1 MPLQSTALADSPL
14 RLSLLYSESPHAS
27 LQAYVDML
35 SKSLAA
41 EYAGVGITVQNQ
53 APLFVATKLAK
64 IRRPRLDAPSPKVW
78 VHAAIRDVG
87 YAQTSCPYW

>member
-1 MPLQSTALADSPL
+1 ML
-14 RLSLLYSESPHAS
+14 LSLLYFVPPHAP

-41 EYAGVGITVQNQ
+41 EYAGDGITVQNQ

-78 VHAAIRDVG
+78 VRSAIRDVG